1 MVGRDN
7 NRHEGLHLTQAVMR
21 AELDLGELDAEA
33 IADAEALNAEIAA
46 NQAAF

>member
-7 NRHEGLHLTQAVMR
+7 NRHEGEHLARAAERVGLDL
-21 AELDLGELDAEA
+21 AELDAASDA
-33 IADAEALNAEIAA
+33 DALNAEIAA